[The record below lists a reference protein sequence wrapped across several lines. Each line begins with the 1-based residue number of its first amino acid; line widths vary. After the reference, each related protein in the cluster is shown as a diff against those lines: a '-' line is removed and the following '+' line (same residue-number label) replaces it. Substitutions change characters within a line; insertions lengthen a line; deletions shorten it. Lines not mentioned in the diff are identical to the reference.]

1 MKHEGLRVTWR
12 GSRLRLN
19 ASLWLWPTGG
29 PLTLHLRDPYVFG
42 RWPGGRGRWDGR
54 RSRFR
59 VWTQNG
65 HLNCAGGGEGGGG
78 SGDAIRPWWRGGGPE
93 DLCAPPALLLAPH
106 WVCQGQEGLG
116 VPQEPWFPAL
126 HPRSAGLHG
135 DLQGRASSLPVG
147 VGGLLPKGHTP
158 AGGSVCRLP
167 AQGFSV
173 PRVVTAARVVLEPW
187 VVSSSEDTATSFLS
201 AAPPSALWPGSAAH
215 WSCGAG
221 SFSTSRELNPTSA
234 GSHLSGRCSFKL
246 SPNAELL

>member
-19 ASLWLWPTGG
+19 ASLWLWPMGG
-29 PLTLHLRDPYVFG
+29 PLTLPLRDPCVFG
-42 RWPGGRGRWDGR
+42 RW
-54 RSRFR
+54 
-59 VWTQNG
+59 
-65 HLNCAGGGEGGGG
+65 HGGGG
-78 SGDAIRPWWRGGGPE
+78 SGDAIRPWWRGGGHGP
-93 DLCAPPALLLAPH
+93 LCAPSSAPRLSLAAPRAGGAQSAPGTLVPH
-106 WVCQGQEGLG
+106 APPSV
-116 VPQEPWFPAL
+116 F
-126 HPRSAGLHG
+126 GLHG
-135 DLQGRASSLPVG
+135 DLRGRASSLPVG
-147 VGGLLPKGHTP
+147 VSGLLPKGHTP

-201 AAPPSALWPGSAAH
+201 AAPPSALWPGSAAR

-221 SFSTSRELNPTSA
+221 SLSTSRKLNPISA

-246 SPNAELL
+246 SPNAELLVKNV

>member
-1 MKHEGLRVTWR
+1 MQLD
-12 GSRLRLN
+12 
-19 ASLWLWPTGG
+19 PGG
-29 PLTLHLRDPYVFG
+29 
-42 RWPGGRGRWDGR
+42 GGRGPRTFERPQLCSSPLTGCAKGR
-54 RSRFR
+54 R
-59 VWTQNG
+59 
-65 HLNCAGGGEGGGG
+65 G
-78 SGDAIRPWWRGGGPE
+78 SECPRN
-93 DLCAPPALLLAPH
+93 
-106 WVCQGQEGLG
+106 LG
-116 VPQEPWFPAL
+116 S
-126 HPRSAGLHG
+126 PRSTLGSAGLHG
-135 DLQGRASSLPVG
+135 DLRGRASSLPVG

-246 SPNAELL
+246 SPNAELLVKNV